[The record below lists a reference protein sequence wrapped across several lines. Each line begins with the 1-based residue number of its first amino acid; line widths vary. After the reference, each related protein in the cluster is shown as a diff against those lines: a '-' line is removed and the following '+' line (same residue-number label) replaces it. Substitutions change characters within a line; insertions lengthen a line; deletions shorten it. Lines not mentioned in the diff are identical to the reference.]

1 VSQPPP
7 SGPTRRRHRLSDKE
21 TEERMLAAAEAMV
34 NETGLTVSLEH
45 LRLEDVIREA
55 GVARSAVYRRWPYKD
70 LFFSDLLRAL
80 AKGGSPA
87 DFGSEAS
94 RRAILAVVAERIDEL
109 ATPEGRAGVFAEM
122 LRANRDFE
130 HVRESSTWR
139 TYLALHAT
147 FLSLD
152 DGPLRTDVQAAL
164 AETERGFVERIA
176 ASHRFLAD
184 LLGYRIRPEMG
195 AGFEH
200 LATLLN
206 ATFRGLLLM
215 APTVPELASVPLRAK
230 PFGATETA
238 DWSQAA
244 MTVAAIEAA
253 FLEPDPEVE
262 WTPGRIAEVEETVRR
277 MEAEAGD

>member
-1 VSQPPP
+1 MSQPPP

-94 RRAILAVVAERIDEL
+94 LRAITRVVADRIDLLATAEGRRA
-109 ATPEGRAGVFAEM
+109 VFAEM

-152 DGPLRTDVQAAL
+152 DGPLRVDVQAAL

-176 ASHRFLAD
+176 ASHRRFAD

-195 AGFEH
+195 ASFEQ

-215 APTVPELASVPLRAK
+215 APTVPELGSVPLRAK
-230 PFGATETA
+230 PFGASDTA

-244 MTVAAIEAA
+244 VAVAAIETA
-253 FLEPDPEVE
+253 FLEPDPEVD
-262 WTPGRIAEVEETVRR
+262 WTPARIAEVSQRLRSMDE
-277 MEAEAGD
+277 EAGG

>member
-1 VSQPPP
+1 M
-7 SGPTRRRHRLSDKE
+7 SDKE

-34 NETGLTVSLEH
+34 NATGLTVSLEH
-45 LRLEDVIREA
+45 LSLEDVIREA

-94 RRAILAVVAERIDEL
+94 LRGIVRAVLDRTEL
-109 ATPEGRAGVFAEM
+109 LGTEEGRAAVFAEM

-130 HVRESSTWR
+130 QVRESSTWR

-176 ASHRFLAD
+176 ASHRMLAE

-195 AGFEH
+195 AGFEE

-215 APTVPELASVPLRAK
+215 SPTVPELGVVTLRAK
-230 PFGATETA
+230 PFGAWEEA
-238 DWSQAA
+238 EWSHAA
-244 MTVAAIEAA
+244 IAVAAIETA
-253 FLEPDPEVE
+253 FLEPDPGVE
-262 WTPGRIAEVEETVRR
+262 WTPARIAEVSDALRR
-277 MEAEAGD
+277 LAEGR

>member
-1 VSQPPP
+1 LSQLP
-7 SGPTRRRHRLSDKE
+7 SGGPTRRRHRLSDKE

-34 NETGLTVSLEH
+34 NQAGLTVSLEH

-87 DFGSEAS
+87 DFGSEVS
-94 RRAILAVVAERIDEL
+94 QRAIVRAVLERIDLL
-109 ATPEGRAGVFAEM
+109 ATEEGRRAVFAEA

-130 HVRESSTWR
+130 LVRESSTWR

-176 ASHRFLAD
+176 ASHRLLAD
-184 LLGYRIRPEMG
+184 LLGFRIRPEMG
-195 AGFEH
+195 ADFEQ
-200 LATLLN
+200 LAMLLN

-215 APTVPELASVPLRAK
+215 APTVPEIGESLRAQ
-230 PFGATETA
+230 PFGAAEA
-238 DWSQAA
+238 SDWSH
-244 MTVAAIEAA
+244 AAIAVGAVETA
-253 FLEPDPEVE
+253 FLEPDPGVDWTRARINEV
-262 WTPGRIAEVEETVRR
+262 
-277 MEAEAGD
+277 AEALRAIEAGA